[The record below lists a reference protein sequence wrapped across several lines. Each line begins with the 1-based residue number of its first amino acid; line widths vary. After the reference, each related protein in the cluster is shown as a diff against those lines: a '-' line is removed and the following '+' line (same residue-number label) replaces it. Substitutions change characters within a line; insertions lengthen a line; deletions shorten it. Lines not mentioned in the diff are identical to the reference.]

1 MREEKIDVFL
11 NTFGLLLEGALTCL
25 NNGKVFNQK
34 INEIEQCLLDASPSL
49 VSQLARQSID
59 IEQAEKIRTIIA
71 LIKELELKSNAK
83 LEWFQDLDKHL
94 KRTLAGEI

>member
-11 NTFGLLLEGALTCL
+11 NTFRLLLEGALTCL

-34 INEIEQCLLDASPSL
+34 INEIEQCLLNASPNL
-49 VSQLARQSID
+49 VSQLAQKSID

-71 LIKELELKSNAK
+71 LIEELELKSNAK
-83 LEWFQDLDKHL
+83 LDWFQDLDKHL
-94 KRTLAGEI
+94 KRTLANDI